1 MKPSSLLVFALVLI
15 AGYIAGARWPQYYA
29 MVMSRLPGA

>member
-1 MKPSSLLVFALVLI
+1 MNASKILVFALVLV